1 MRLKSLPVITSLFPV
16 MFITP
21 VSFCC
26 LGLAKTG
33 MLLSIIIRGEKENT
47 SIFTKISDIFQKKTE
62 NSPAER
68 KNHRKRKFLLPSER
82 KTAIIDICVKI
93 T

>member
-1 MRLKSLPVITSLFPV
+1 IAKEAMRFYYASKVV
-16 MFITP
+16 K
-21 VSFCC
+21 CC
-26 LGLAKTG
+26 
-33 MLLSIIIRGEKENT
+33 IIIRGEKENT